1 MNEILSHIKN
11 CTDARMLAVWEN
23 GANTYRIEVGRGLS
37 GYAAF
42 RYSGLRLIVHHSGM
56 TIREVANLVAGWLNE
71 VSD

>member
-1 MNEILSHIKN
+1 MNEILTHIKKS
-11 CTDARMLAVWEN
+11 TDMGGLAVWSNE
-23 GANTYRIEVGRGLS
+23 ANTFRLEVGRGLS

>member
-1 MNEILSHIKN
+1 MNEILTHIKN
-11 CTDARMLAVWEN
+11 CTGMGNMAVWSNE
-23 GANTYRIEVGRGLS
+23 AKTFSVEVCLGPS